1 MGDLDGEAIPDLF
14 RPGAENV
21 YAGDEARG
29 LAAERSTARRR
40 PVHGGAVYR
49 GRAVKPAKSVEQA

>member
-21 YAGDEARG
+21 YAGDEART
-29 LAAERSTARRR
+29 LAAERATARRR
-40 PVHGGAVYR
+40 PVHGGAVYSR
-49 GRAVKPAKSVEQA
+49 RAVKPARGLEEA